1 MVVIVTVLAGIVVLG
16 LLVGLPWHV
25 WRRLVGD
32 TTTRGSVWWWA
43 GTVGLVLCVV
53 LMMAAF
59 AVPST
64 GAPLGV
70 IRAVAWPGYLCAAL
84 LLYLLIGVLV
94 GEVVRPL
101 LLRALSRR
109 DAGTAAPAPEP
120 SEVPETSDA
129 EPTHATAAARPGA
142 GDSTPDEQ
150 VSGIRAAA
158 ATVMGSTGSLG
169 SPGAAEPTGAS
180 GAAGVASP
188 TGVVG
193 AAGAAGVEGPTG
205 VVGRVSAD
213 AAEPQKPS
221 GCAAVQ
227 TSAPAGTAVLPKPV
241 STPQSAESPAGSAD
255 QGGHAVTATTA
266 PEPGRADSAAAAQGS
281 VPDPAYIAAAPGAGV
296 QPTGQAQEQAEAEP
310 RRRPISRRLFV
321 SRLAAGAT
329 VAAAAA
335 TVGIGTYGVLNGP
348 MVRRVTVPLAKLPAS
363 GQGFRITL
371 LSDLHLGP
379 ALGRGFAERV
389 VQTVNGTRPDLIA
402 VAGDLADGRVADM
415 RSEVAPL
422 AGLRARLGAYYVPGN
437 HEYYSDADE
446 WIAHAAELGM
456 RVLLNSRVALPD
468 FDLAGVDD
476 IEGEALGRGPDVA
489 AALDGRDTNRACVL
503 LAHQPVLVHDA
514 VDHGVDLQL
523 SGHTHGGQ
531 LWPGNLLAALANP
544 TLAGLEHYGD
554 TQLYVTRGAGAWG
567 PPVRVAA
574 PSDVTV
580 LELTSLQQP

>member
-1 MVVIVTVLAGIVVLG
+1 MVIVTVLAGIVVLG

-43 GTVGLVLCVV
+43 GTMGLVLCVV

-59 AVPST
+59 AVPSS

-109 DAGTAAPAPEP
+109 DAGTAATAPEP

-129 EPTHATAAARPGA
+129 ETTHATAVARPSA

-150 VSGIRAAA
+150 VSGTRAA
-158 ATVMGSTGSLG
+158 
-169 SPGAAEPTGAS
+169 
-180 GAAGVASP
+180 AAGVASP
-188 TGVVG
+188 TGVT
-193 AAGAAGVEGPTG
+193 GAAGVEG
-205 VVGRVSAD
+205 VAGRESAD

-221 GCAAVQ
+221 GSAAVQ
-227 TSAPAGTAVLPKPV
+227 ASARAGTAVLPKPV
-241 STPQSAESPAGSAD
+241 STPQSAESAAGSAD
-255 QGGHAVTATTA
+255 PGGRAVTATTA
-266 PEPGRADSAAAAQGS
+266 PDPGRADSAAAAQGS
-281 VPDPAYIAAAPGAGV
+281 APEPADIAAGPGTGV
-296 QPTGQAQEQAEAEP
+296 PPAGQAQEQAETEP
-310 RRRPISRRLFV
+310 RPRPISRRLFV

-335 TVGIGTYGVLNGP
+335 TVGTGTYGVLNGP